1 MIVEYHRTHFDHFLL
16 FTGPGLL
23 IEAHPTA
30 ALPTAIQSPALGP
43 VPGLD
48 RTHDQ
53 SAAPALVH
61 ALALIP
67 VRLTP
72 AVQGPVAVAIA
83 PGLDHMATAAP
94 DPVPPLSKVETVGQ

>member
-67 VRLTP
+67 SLSLLSYFIFSTSPFKPWHWPITTP
-72 AVQGPVAVAIA
+72 SAR
-83 PGLDHMATAAP
+83 
-94 DPVPPLSKVETVGQ
+94 E